1 MTARLGRNRIFCVL
15 PDNRRLARNLILP
28 LLSKH
33 GKRRNRAHHAARLV
47 RGQPAGA
54 GEKDVSGA
62 RLRVPIALP
71 TGPYC
76 LEIWEPIA
84 SPPPLPVAQIVGL

>member
-1 MTARLGRNRIFCVL
+1 MTARLGRSRIFCVL

-47 RGQPAGA
+47 RGQPACA
-54 GEKDVSGA
+54 GEKGRVGRVATGA
-62 RLRVPIALP
+62 DRAAYSAVLLRNLGADRESTTAPGRAIVRL
-71 TGPYC
+71 
-76 LEIWEPIA
+76 
-84 SPPPLPVAQIVGL
+84 